1 MHYVSAAWRL
11 TRCSKQNTNEA
22 LNFFEG
28 TLNGFNGLGICILVS
43 TQNQLTQ
50 LNSSAVQLLNC
61 RSTREQETSEED
73 APRGQKKPSIKQ
85 CSSNVQALYYPET
98 EMEKHLQANQNQKRC
113 KTANDFETFDIRPSS
128 DHHIFLKTFSELK
141 APRPV
146 TLGALLLPQG
156 QTSPQTSVSRVRVT
170 EISRVWVESPSTT
183 SMAFSARESFY
194 AHLSAF
200 LVMWDGVKCVEIK
213 SDPDQKTCS
222 KGIIEC
228 LCQET
233 TETARAGH
241 LTAQWR
247 LPGPPAH
254 RGTYMPRVGGERE
267 SERERVQTKRF
278 TINWSLM

>member
-1 MHYVSAAWRL
+1 MALESASWSLLRINSL
-11 TRCSKQNTNEA
+11 NWTPQLCS
-22 LNFFEG
+22 
-28 TLNGFNGLGICILVS
+28 CS
-43 TQNQLTQ
+43 TAEVQESKRPRRKMPHVTKKNQ
-50 LNSSAVQLLNC
+50 V
-61 RSTREQETSEED
+61 
-73 APRGQKKPSIKQ
+73 
-85 CSSNVQALYYPET
+85 SSNVQA
-98 EMEKHLQANQNQKRC
+98 MFKHYTIRRQKWRNIQANQNQKRC

-213 SDPDQKTCS
+213 SDPNQKTCS
-222 KGIIEC
+222 KGIVEC

-254 RGTYMPRVGGERE
+254 RGTYMPRVG
-267 SERERVQTKRF
+267 EREREREGPNKKVY
-278 TINWSLM
+278 N

>member
-1 MHYVSAAWRL
+1 MALESASWSLLRINSL
-11 TRCSKQNTNEA
+11 NWTPQLCS
-22 LNFFEG
+22 
-28 TLNGFNGLGICILVS
+28 CS
-43 TQNQLTQ
+43 TAEVQESKRPRRKMPHVTKKNQ
-50 LNSSAVQLLNC
+50 V
-61 RSTREQETSEED
+61 
-73 APRGQKKPSIKQ
+73 
-85 CSSNVQALYYPET
+85 SSNVQA
-98 EMEKHLQANQNQKRC
+98 MFKHYTIRRQKWRNIQANQNQKRC

-156 QTSPQTSVSRVRVT
+156 QTSPRTSVSRVRVT

-213 SDPDQKTCS
+213 SDPNQKTCS
-222 KGIIEC
+222 KGIVEC

-267 SERERVQTKRF
+267 REREGPNKKVY
-278 TINWSLM
+278 N

>member
-1 MHYVSAAWRL
+1 MQQAKHKRSFKLFWRDIERLQWPWNLHLGLYSESTHSTELLSCAAAQLPKYKRARDLGGRCPTWPKKTKYQAMFKHYTIRRQKWR
-11 TRCSKQNTNEA
+11 N
-22 LNFFEG
+22 
-28 TLNGFNGLGICILVS
+28 I
-43 TQNQLTQ
+43 
-50 LNSSAVQLLNC
+50 
-61 RSTREQETSEED
+61 
-73 APRGQKKPSIKQ
+73 
-85 CSSNVQALYYPET
+85 
-98 EMEKHLQANQNQKRC
+98 QANQNQKRC

-213 SDPDQKTCS
+213 SDPNQKTCS
-222 KGIIEC
+222 KGIVEC

-267 SERERVQTKRF
+267 REREGPNKKVY
-278 TINWSLM
+278 N